1 MKNYLASLALG
12 LSLLAA
18 TGIAGAD
25 TKTPV
30 PQDGIVVSTQP
41 QSPPGITSAPSPG
54 FPGVESDDI
63 LKQNQAQRTQVQPGN
78 AAPTWRVVKEGTH
91 NYSSLPALDSGVLI
105 QPKAQFPGQA
115 RATTAGEAWRQY
127 RNGPLTTYGG
137 WLLVLAVVGLAVIR
151 MVAGKIRMK
160 APMTGRLIERFT
172 SFERIVH
179 WTVAISFVT
188 LAFTGIAIL
197 FGKYVVLPLFGHTLF
212 GWIAYAGKNIHNFV
226 GPLFAVSL
234 LVMFVTFVKDNL
246 PGLTDIR
253 WLARLG
259 GLLGKGHAHAG
270 RFNGGEKVWFWLGVV
285 VLGMIVSASGFVLDM
300 LVPGLV
306 YSRGNMQVANLVHL
320 VGAVLVSTVSLG
332 HIYLGTIGMEG
343 AYAAM
348 RHGYVDDTW
357 ASEHHDLWYDD
368 IVSGKVPRV
377 RTQEGAA
384 HVGAPV
390 KAV

>member
-1 MKNYLASLALG
+1 MKKCLASLALG

-18 TGIAGAD
+18 AGIAVAD
-25 TKTPV
+25 TKAPV
-30 PQDGIVVSTQP
+30 PPGGIVVATPP
-41 QSPPGITSAPSPG
+41 QSPPGISSAPSPG

-63 LKQNQAQRTQVQPGN
+63 LKQNQAQRSEVQPGN
-78 AAPTWRVVKEGTH
+78 AAPTWRVVKEGVN
-91 NYSSLPALDSGVLI
+91 NYSSLPALESGVLI

-137 WLLVLAVVGLAVIR
+137 WLLLLALVGLTVIYFA
-151 MVAGKIRMK
+151 AGKIRMK
-160 APMTGRLIERFT
+160 AAMTGRLIERFT

-179 WTVAISFVT
+179 WTVAITFVM
-188 LAFTGIAIL
+188 LAFTGLALL

-226 GPLFAVSL
+226 GPVFAVSL

-246 PGLTDIR
+246 PTLTDLQ
-253 WLARLG
+253 WLGRLG

-285 VLGMIVSASGFVLDM
+285 LLGLIVSASGFVLDM
-300 LVPGLV
+300 LVPGVL
-306 YSRGNMQVANLVHL
+306 YTRGNMQVAHLVHL
-320 VGAVLVSTVSLG
+320 VGAVLVSAMSLG

-357 ASEHHDLWYDD
+357 AREHHDLWYDD
-368 IVSGKVPRV
+368 VASGKVPRV
-377 RTQEGAA
+377 RSQEGAA
-384 HVGAPV
+384 RVGAPLKSV
-390 KAV
+390 

>member
-1 MKNYLASLALG
+1 MKKFLTGLALG

-18 TGIAGAD
+18 GAAAAD
-25 TKTPV
+25 IKTPV
-30 PQDGIVVSTQP
+30 PPGGIVVSTPP
-41 QSPPGITSAPSPG
+41 QSPPGVTSAPSPG

-63 LKQNQAQRTQVQPGN
+63 LKQNQAQRSEVQPGN
-78 AAPTWRVVKEGTH
+78 AAPTWRVIKEGTK
-91 NYSSLPALDSGVLI
+91 NYSSLPALESGVLI

-115 RATTAGEAWRQY
+115 RATTAGEAWRNY

-137 WLLVLAVVGLAVIR
+137 WLLIAVLAGLALAYLIG
-151 MVAGKIRMK
+151 GKIRMK

-179 WTVAISFVT
+179 WTVAISFVA
-188 LAFTGIAIL
+188 LAFTGIAML

-226 GPLFAVSL
+226 GPLFAGSV
-234 LVMFVTFVKDNL
+234 LVMFVTYVKDNL
-246 PGLTDIR
+246 PTLMDVK
-253 WLARLG
+253 WLVRLG
-259 GLLGKGHAHAG
+259 GLLGKDHPHAG
-270 RFNGGEKVWFWLGVV
+270 RFNGGEKVWFWFGVV
-285 VLGMIVSASGFVLDM
+285 ALGLIVSASGFVLDM
-300 LVPGLV
+300 LVPGV
-306 YSRGNMQVANLVHL
+306 IYSRGNMQVANLVHL
-320 VGAVLVSTVSLG
+320 VGAVLVSAMSLG

-357 ASEHHDLWYDD
+357 AKEHHDLWYDEV
-368 IVSGKVPRV
+368 VSGEVPRV
-377 RTQEGAA
+377 RSPEGAA
-384 HVGAPV
+384 HVGVPV

>member
-1 MKNYLASLALG
+1 MKKIIAGLALG

-18 TGIAGAD
+18 GAAIAEI
-25 TKTPV
+25 KTPV
-30 PQDGIVVSTQP
+30 PAEGIVVSTPP
-41 QSPPGITSAPSPG
+41 QVPPGVASAPSPG
-54 FPGVESDDI
+54 FPGIESDDI
-63 LKQNQAQRTQVQPGN
+63 LKQNQAQRNEVQPGN
-78 AAPTWRVVKEGTH
+78 ASPTWRVIKEGTH
-91 NYSSLPALDSGVLI
+91 NYSSLPALESGVLI

-127 RNGPLTTYGG
+127 RNGPLTTFGG
-137 WLLVLAVVGLAVIR
+137 WLLIAAVVGLALAYFIG
-151 MVAGKIRMK
+151 GKIRMK

-179 WTVAISFVT
+179 WTVAITFVT

-197 FGKYVVLPLFGHTLF
+197 FGKYVVLPIFGHTLF

-226 GPLFAVSL
+226 GPVFAVSL
-234 LVMFVTFVKDNL
+234 LVMFVTYVRDNL
-246 PGLTDIR
+246 PTLTDLK
-253 WLARLG
+253 WMTRLG
-259 GLLGKGHAHAG
+259 GLIGKGHAHAG
-270 RFNGGEKVWFWLGVV
+270 RFNGGEKVWFWFGVV
-285 VLGMIVSASGFVLDM
+285 VLGLIVSASGFVLDM

-306 YSRGNMQVANLVHL
+306 YSRGNMQVANLIHL
-320 VGAVLVSTVSLG
+320 VAAVLVSAMSLG

-357 ASEHHDLWYDD
+357 AKEHHDLWYDD
-368 IVSGKVPRV
+368 VASGKVPRV
-377 RTQEGAA
+377 RSPEGAA
-384 HVGAPV
+384 RVGAPV

>member
-18 TGIAGAD
+18 TGVAGAD

-41 QSPPGITSAPSPG
+41 QSPPGVTSAPSPG

-63 LKQNQAQRTQVQPGN
+63 LRQNQAQRTQVQPGN

-91 NYSSLPALDSGVLI
+91 NYSSLPALESGVLI

-137 WLLVLAVVGLAVIR
+137 WLLVLAVVGLAAIR
-151 MVAGKIRMK
+151 VVAGKIRMK

-234 LVMFVTFVKDNL
+234 LVMFVTYVKDNL
-246 PGLTDIR
+246 PGLTDIT

-285 VLGMIVSASGFVLDM
+285 VLGLIVSASGFVLDM

-320 VGAVLVSTVSLG
+320 VGAVLVSTMSLG

>member
-63 LKQNQAQRTQVQPGN
+63 LRQNQAQRTQVQPGN

>member
-1 MKNYLASLALG
+1 MKKFLARLALG

-18 TGIAGAD
+18 GAAVAD
-25 TKTPV
+25 IKTPV
-30 PQDGIVVSTQP
+30 PAGGIVVSTPP
-41 QSPPGITSAPSPG
+41 QAPPGVTSAPTPG

-78 AAPTWRVVKEGTH
+78 AAPTWRVIKEGTH
-91 NYSSLPALDSGVLI
+91 NYSSLPALESGVLI
-105 QPKAQFPGQA
+105 QPKAQFLGQA

-137 WLLVLAVVGLAVIR
+137 WLLLAAVVGLALAYFIG
-151 MVAGKIRMK
+151 GKIRMK
-160 APMTGRLIERFT
+160 APLTGRLIERFT

-179 WTVAISFVT
+179 WTVAITFVA
-188 LAFTGIAIL
+188 LAFTGIVML
-197 FGKYVVLPLFGHTLF
+197 FGKYVILPLFGHTLF

-226 GPLFAVSL
+226 GPVFAGAL
-234 LVMFVTFVKDNL
+234 LVMFVTYVRDNL
-246 PGLTDIR
+246 PTLTDMK
-253 WLARLG
+253 WLTRLG

-270 RFNGGEKVWFWLGVV
+270 RFNGGEKVWFWFGVV
-285 VLGMIVSASGFVLDM
+285 ALGLIVSASGFVLDM
-300 LVPGLV
+300 IVPGIV
-306 YSRGNMQVANLVHL
+306 YSRGNMQLANVIHL
-320 VGAVLVSTVSLG
+320 VGAVLVSTMSLG

-368 IVSGKVPRV
+368 VVSGKVPRV
-377 RTQEGAA
+377 RSPEGA
-384 HVGAPV
+384 VRIGTPV

>member
-1 MKNYLASLALG
+1 MKKFLAGLTLG

-18 TGIAGAD
+18 GAAVAD

-30 PQDGIVVSTQP
+30 PAEGIVVSTPP
-41 QSPPGITSAPSPG
+41 QSPPGLTSAPSPG

-63 LKQNQAQRTQVQPGN
+63 LKQNQAQRSAVQPGN
-78 AAPTWRVVKEGTH
+78 AAPTWRVIKEGTH
-91 NYSSLPALDSGVLI
+91 NYSSLPALEAGVLI

-137 WLLVLAVVGLAVIR
+137 WLLVAVLAGLALAYFIG
-151 MVAGKIRMK
+151 GKIRMK
-160 APMTGRLIERFT
+160 APPTGRLIERFT

-179 WTVAISFVT
+179 WTVAISFVA
-188 LAFTGIAIL
+188 LAFTGIAML
-197 FGKYVVLPLFGHTLF
+197 FGKYLVLPLFGHALF

-234 LVMFVTFVKDNL
+234 LLMFVTFVRDNL
-246 PGLTDIR
+246 PTLTDLK
-253 WLARLG
+253 WLGRLG

-270 RFNGGEKVWFWLGVV
+270 RFNGGEKVWFWFGVV
-285 VLGMIVSASGFVLDM
+285 ALGLIVSASGFVLDM

-306 YSRGNMQVANLVHL
+306 YTRGNMQVANLIHL
-320 VGAVLVSTVSLG
+320 VGAVLVSAMSLG

-348 RHGYVDDTW
+348 RDGYVDDTW
-357 ASEHHDLWYDD
+357 AREHHDLWYDD
-368 IVSGKVPRV
+368 VVSGKTPRV
-377 RTQEGAA
+377 RSPEGAA
-384 HVGAPV
+384 HAGAPV

>member
-1 MKNYLASLALG
+1 MKKFLAGLALG

-18 TGIAGAD
+18 GAAVAD
-25 TKTPV
+25 IKTPV
-30 PQDGIVVSTQP
+30 PAGGIVVSTPP
-41 QSPPGITSAPSPG
+41 QAPPGVTSAPTPG

-78 AAPTWRVVKEGTH
+78 AAPTWRVIKEGTH
-91 NYSSLPALDSGVLI
+91 NYSSLPALESGVLI
-105 QPKAQFPGQA
+105 QPKAQFLGQA

-137 WLLVLAVVGLAVIR
+137 WLLLAAVVGLALAYFIG
-151 MVAGKIRMK
+151 GKIRMK
-160 APMTGRLIERFT
+160 APLTGRLIERFT

-179 WTVAISFVT
+179 WTVAITFVA
-188 LAFTGIAIL
+188 LAFTGIVML
-197 FGKYVVLPLFGHTLF
+197 FGKYVILPLFGHTLF

-226 GPLFAVSL
+226 GPVFAGAL
-234 LVMFVTFVKDNL
+234 LVMFVTYVRDNL
-246 PGLTDIR
+246 PTLTDMK
-253 WLARLG
+253 WLTRLG

-270 RFNGGEKVWFWLGVV
+270 RFNGGEKVWFWFGVV
-285 VLGMIVSASGFVLDM
+285 ALGLIVSASGFVLDM
-300 LVPGLV
+300 IVPGIV
-306 YSRGNMQVANLVHL
+306 YSRGNMQLANVIHL
-320 VGAVLVSTVSLG
+320 VGAVLVSTMSLG

-368 IVSGKVPRV
+368 VVSGKVPRV
-377 RTQEGAA
+377 RSPEGA
-384 HVGAPV
+384 VRIGTPV

>member
-1 MKNYLASLALG
+1 MKKLLAGLALG

-18 TGIAGAD
+18 GAAVAD

-30 PQDGIVVSTQP
+30 PAEGIVVSTPP
-41 QSPPGITSAPSPG
+41 QSPPGVTSSPSPG
-54 FPGVESDDI
+54 FPGIESDDI
-63 LKQNQAQRTQVQPGN
+63 LKQNQAQRTAVQPGN
-78 AAPTWRVVKEGTH
+78 AAPTWRVIKEGTH
-91 NYSSLPALDSGVLI
+91 NYSSLPALEAGVLI

-127 RNGPLTTYGG
+127 RNGPLTTFGG
-137 WLLVLAVVGLAVIR
+137 WLLIAVVVALALAYLIG
-151 MVAGKIRMK
+151 GKIRMK
-160 APMTGRLIERFT
+160 APLTGRLIERFT

-179 WTVAISFVT
+179 WTVAISFVA
-188 LAFTGIAIL
+188 LAFTGIAML

-234 LVMFVTFVKDNL
+234 LVMFVTYVRDNL
-246 PGLTDIR
+246 PTLTDLK
-253 WLARLG
+253 WLTRLG

-270 RFNGGEKVWFWLGVV
+270 RFNGGEKVWFWFGVV
-285 VLGMIVSASGFVLDM
+285 VLGLIVSASGFVLDM

-306 YSRGNMQVANLVHL
+306 YSRGNMQVANVIHL
-320 VGAVLVSTVSLG
+320 VAAVLVSGMSLG

-357 ASEHHDLWYDD
+357 AKEHHDLWYDD
-368 IVSGKVPRV
+368 VAAGRVPRV
-377 RTQEGAA
+377 RSPEGAA

>member
-348 RHGYVDDTW
+348 RHGYVDDTG